1 MDTPL
6 TLIEQGIIGI
16 LAFVVL
22 VLIGVLLKIYFA
34 SLKQT
39 DNYATTITNLATQA
53 TAALL
58 ETASAVG
65 TLKETLKSFIH
76 EFGERL
82 VRMEGMIKEL
92 YDWHNHTDSSGVRS
106 WFTPTRDIEDL
117 KKSIEVIDKKL
128 DKLLRQNG
136 GR

>member
-6 TLIEQGIIGI
+6 TLVEQGIIGI
-16 LAFVVL
+16 LAFVIL

-39 DNYATTITNLATQA
+39 DKYATTITNLAKEEG
-53 TAALL
+53 AALL

-65 TLKETLKSFIH
+65 TLKETLKCFIH

-82 VRMEGMIKEL
+82 VRIEGMIKEL

-106 WFTPTRDIEDL
+106 WFAPARDIEDL
-117 KKSIEVIDKKL
+117 KKSVDIIDKKL